1 MTCDI
6 YSMGTTRTQ
15 SNESYAHESEKDCCF
30 SEAEGWPTNE
40 VSEQQLPPRPELLF
54 DDYEEGEG

>member
-1 MTCDI
+1 
-6 YSMGTTRTQ
+6 MGTTRTQ

-30 SEAEGWPTNE
+30 SEADGWPTNE